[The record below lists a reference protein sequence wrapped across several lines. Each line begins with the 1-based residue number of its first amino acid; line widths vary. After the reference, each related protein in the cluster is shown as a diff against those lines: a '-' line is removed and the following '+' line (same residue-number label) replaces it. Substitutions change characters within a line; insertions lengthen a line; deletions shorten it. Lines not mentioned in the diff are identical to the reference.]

1 MLDDID
7 ISTLSARPGLK
18 WSRATAVGAI
28 PAWVAD
34 MDFPVAE
41 PVLDAIRESA
51 ATDLGYPAWQEE
63 PRANPLI
70 DAYVERT
77 ARLHGHRPDPGG
89 IRVFTEIIQALQ
101 AILHVATAP
110 GDAVALHTPA
120 YPPFLETIETMG
132 RRLVPIPMVDDG
144 DGWTFD
150 PAPLAGCKVLI
161 LVNPHNPTG
170 RVLTRAELTGI
181 AGLAERHDVL
191 VIADEVH
198 AELIYEPHRHIPFA
212 SIAPGRTVTLNSASK
227 AFNLAGLRCA
237 IADVAVPSVR
247 KALDTLPPLL
257 LGQAGNLGV
266 FGTLAAWRHG
276 DPWLA
281 EVRSLLERNRRM
293 VAEAFPGNRS
303 PEGTYL
309 AWLRID
315 PPDDVMLSPG
325 PRFGP
330 GGDGYARLNFATSLS
345 VLEEILRRLR
355 AIRPD

>member
-7 ISTLSARPGLK
+7 IPTLSARPGFK
-18 WSRATAVGAI
+18 WSTATAAGAI

-41 PVLDAIRESA
+41 PVLAAMRESA
-51 ATDLGYPAWQEE
+51 AIDLGYPAWQEN

-101 AILHVATAP
+101 AILHVTTAP

-120 YPPFLETIETMG
+120 YPPFLETIATMG

-144 DGWTFD
+144 DGWVSD

-181 AGLAERHDVL
+181 AELAERHDVL

-198 AELIYEPHRHIPFA
+198 SELIYEPHRHIPFA
-212 SIAPGRTVTLNSASK
+212 AIAPERTVTLNSASK

-237 IADVAVPSVR
+237 VADVAVPAVR
-247 KALDTLPPLL
+247 KAQRPQQHPVEGLGGAGQHRAGRAGARRGGVLAGQPVQGERQVPQAAGHLGERAQPVQPGPPGHHGHRVQVVVQLDVLD
-257 LGQAGNLGV
+257 Q
-266 FGTLAAWRHG
+266 
-276 DPWLA
+276 
-281 EVRSLLERNRRM
+281 RR
-293 VAEAFPGNRS
+293 VAE
-303 PEGTYL
+303 
-309 AWLRID
+309 
-315 PPDDVMLSPG
+315 
-325 PRFGP
+325 P
-330 GGDGYARLNFATSLS
+330 GGEFPD
-345 VLEEILRRLR
+345 RRW
-355 AIRPD
+355 AGT